1 MNIQIEQQ
9 FFSSTSQVCK
19 MKISVEFD
27 IEIAKVFEVWKGELT
42 EEVLIELIKN
52 KKL

>member
-1 MNIQIEQQ
+1 MSIQIEQQ
-9 FFSSTSQVCK
+9 FFSSTSSVCK

-27 IEIAKVFEVWKGELT
+27 IEIEKVFEILKEELT

-52 KKL
+52 KKS